1 MGEGFTSMNQN
12 AMLLLGITCGNKK
25 EKTERG
31 GYQIYSTL
39 IKHLF
44 QNFFFLK
51 RPFPDYVTE
60 KHTHTHAHR
69 ERIRMGTAELN

>member
-31 GYQIYSTL
+31 GY
-39 IKHLF
+39 
-44 QNFFFLK
+44 
-51 RPFPDYVTE
+51 
-60 KHTHTHAHR
+60 
-69 ERIRMGTAELN
+69 